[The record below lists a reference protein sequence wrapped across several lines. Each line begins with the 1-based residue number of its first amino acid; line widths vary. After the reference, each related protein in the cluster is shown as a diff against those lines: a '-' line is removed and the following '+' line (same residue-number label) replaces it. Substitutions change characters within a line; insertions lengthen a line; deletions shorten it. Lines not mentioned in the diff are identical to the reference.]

1 VSCGSAPGGFRGG
14 SGWFPGV
21 FRVGS
26 GLVPHRL
33 RMVSEAAPGVFRVGS
48 NNHIWKMID
57 TMISSIITYFLKSKS
72 SHILLISTSI
82 EV

>member
-1 VSCGSAPGGFRGG
+1 VVSRCVPG
-14 SGWFPGV
+14 
-21 FRVGS
+21 
-26 GLVPHRL
+26 RL
-33 RMVSEAAPGVFRVGS
+33 RVSSASATDGFRVGS